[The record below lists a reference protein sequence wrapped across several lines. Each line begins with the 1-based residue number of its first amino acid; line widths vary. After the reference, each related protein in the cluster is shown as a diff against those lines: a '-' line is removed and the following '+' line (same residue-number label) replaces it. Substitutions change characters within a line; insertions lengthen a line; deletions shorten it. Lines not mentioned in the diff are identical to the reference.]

1 MTTKF
6 EIGKEYAVNF
16 KNGNPAGTMVI
27 KSFDRFVDMS
37 FGVNKCFHGFAELNG
52 KKVKIAI
59 VGDDGGVIHFVNN
72 ANRYNFVMA

>member
-16 KNGNPAGTMVI
+16 KNGKPAGTLII
-27 KSFDRFVDMS
+27 KSFENFKDLS
-37 FGVNKCFHGFAELNG
+37 FGINKCFQGFAELNG

-59 VGDDGGVIHFVNN
+59 VGEEGKTIHFVND
-72 ANRYNFVMA
+72 AKRYDFVRA